1 MSKRFLLNL
10 ELICHKM
17 PELFRFRAA
26 ARKLLWSC
34 KKAITHLPPLS
45 DRPGKFLEGQCLM
58 AEMMSKTV
66 TGPVIR
72 LHPADNVVIARIDVA
87 IGTPVPAED
96 FVCRSQVAAGYKIAA
111 THIKKGEPVR
121 KYDVVIGF
129 AATDI
134 APGTLVHSH
143 NVEFREF
150 DRDYAFGADY
160 RPVEM
165 VPEAGRATFQGIV
178 RDNGEVATRNY
189 IGVLSTVNCS
199 ATVAHKI
206 AAWFTPERLADYP
219 NVDGVVAFT
228 HSIGCGM
235 EMSGEPMALLR
246 RTMAGYARHP
256 NLAAALIVGLGCER
270 NQLAGLMDQEGLKA
284 DARLHTFIMQE
295 SGGTRQT
302 IEAGIAAVRAL
313 LPDANRVKRS
323 TVPASHLKIGLQC
336 GGSDGFSSI
345 TANPS
350 LGAAMDLLV
359 RHGGT
364 AILSETPEIYGV
376 EHTLTRRAVS
386 REVGEKLVE
395 RIRWWKDEYSVGRD
409 VQINGQVSPGNQVGG
424 LANIFEKSIG
434 SAMKGGTGPLMDVY
448 RYAEIVKQTGLVFMD
463 TPGFDPVSATGQIAG
478 GANLIAFTT
487 GRGSMFGAKPVPS
500 LKLATNTPMY
510 MRLTEDM
517 DLNCGGILD
526 GTASIQSTGQKI
538 FDAILA
544 AASGERTKSEMLG
557 LGDHEFVPWQ
567 IGIMS

>member
-1 MSKRFLLNL
+1 MVEMS
-10 ELICHKM
+10 
-17 PELFRFRAA
+17 
-26 ARKLLWSC
+26 
-34 KKAITHLPPLS
+34 
-45 DRPGKFLEGQCLM
+45 
-58 AEMMSKTV
+58 SKTV

-87 IGTPVPAED
+87 IGTPVASED
-96 FVCRSQVAAGYKIAA
+96 FVCRSQVTAGYKIAA
-111 THIKKGEPVR
+111 RPIRKGEPIR
-121 KYDVVIGF
+121 KYNVVIGF

-134 APGTLVHSH
+134 APGTMVHSH

-150 DRDYAFGADY
+150 DRDYAFGAEY
-160 RPVEM
+160 QPVEM
-165 VPEAGRATFQGIV
+165 VPEAERATFQGIV

-199 ATVAHKI
+199 ATVVHKI
-206 AAWFTPERLADYP
+206 AEWFTPERLADYP
-219 NVDGVVAFT
+219 NVDGVVAFS

-270 NQLAGLMDQEGLKA
+270 NQLAKLMDQEDLKA
-284 DARLHTFIMQE
+284 DSRLHTFIMQE
-295 SGGTRQT
+295 SGGTRRT
-302 IEAGIAAVRAL
+302 IEAGVAAVQAL
-313 LPDANRVKRS
+313 LPEANRVKRT
-323 TVPASHLKIGLQC
+323 TVSASHLKIGLQC

-386 REVGEKLVE
+386 REVGEKLIE

-434 SAMKGGTGPLMDVY
+434 SSMKGGTGPLMEVY
-448 RYAEIVKQTGLVFMD
+448 RYADPVRKRGLVFMD

-510 MRLTEDM
+510 NRLTEDM

-526 GTASIQSTGQKI
+526 GVASIESVGQAI
-538 FDAILA
+538 FDALLA

>member
-1 MSKRFLLNL
+1 MI
-10 ELICHKM
+10 EL
-17 PELFRFRAA
+17 
-26 ARKLLWSC
+26 S
-34 KKAITHLPPLS
+34 
-45 DRPGKFLEGQCLM
+45 
-58 AEMMSKTV
+58 SKTI

-87 IGTPVPAED
+87 IGTPVPSED
-96 FVCRSQVAAGYKIAA
+96 FICRSQVTAGYKIAA
-111 THIKKGEPVR
+111 RPIKKGEAIR
-121 KYDVVIGF
+121 KYNVVIGF

-134 APGTLVHSH
+134 APGTMVHSH

-150 DRDYAFGADY
+150 DRDYAFSEEY

-165 VPEAGRATFQGIV
+165 VPEAERATFQGIV
-178 RDNGEVATRNY
+178 RENGEVATRNY

-199 ATVAHKI
+199 ATVVHKI
-206 AAWFTPERLADYP
+206 AEWFTPERLADYP
-219 NVDGVVAFT
+219 NVDGVVAFS

-270 NQLAGLMDQEGLKA
+270 NQLAGLMDQEDLKV
-284 DARLHTFIMQE
+284 DSRLHTFIMQE
-295 SGGTRQT
+295 NGGTRKT
-302 IEAGIAAVRAL
+302 IEAGIKAVMDL
-313 LPDANRVKRS
+313 LPEANRVKRT

-350 LGAAMDLLV
+350 LGAAVDLLV

-386 REVGEKLVE
+386 REVGQKLVD

-434 SAMKGGTGPLMDVY
+434 SSMKGGTGPLMEVY
-448 RYAEIVKQTGLVFMD
+448 RYAEPVRKHGLVFMD

-510 MRLTEDM
+510 TRLTEDM

-526 GTASIQSTGQKI
+526 GIASIESTGREI
-538 FDAILA
+538 FDALLK
-544 AASGERTKSEMLG
+544 AASGEATKSELLG

>member
-1 MSKRFLLNL
+1 MS
-10 ELICHKM
+10 EL
-17 PELFRFRAA
+17 
-26 ARKLLWSC
+26 
-34 KKAITHLPPLS
+34 
-45 DRPGKFLEGQCLM
+45 PGK
-58 AEMMSKTV
+58 TI

-72 LHPADNVVIARIDVA
+72 LHPADNVVIARVDVA
-87 IGTPVPAED
+87 IGTRVPSED
-96 FVCRSQVAAGYKIAA
+96 IVSRSQVTAGYKIASRS
-111 THIKKGEPVR
+111 IRQGEPVR
-121 KYDVVIGF
+121 KYNTVIGF
-129 AATDI
+129 AAVDI
-134 APGTLVHSH
+134 AAGTMVHSH

-165 VPEAGRATFQGIV
+165 IPQAQRATFEGIV
-178 RDNGEVATRNY
+178 RANGEVATRNY

-199 ATVAHKI
+199 ATVVHKI
-206 AAWFTPERLADYP
+206 AEWFTPERLADFP
-219 NVDGVVAFT
+219 NVDGVVAFS

-270 NQLAGLMDQEGLKA
+270 NQLAGLLDQEELQV
-284 DARLHTFIMQE
+284 DSRLSTFIMQE
-295 SGGTRQT
+295 SGGTRKT
-302 IEAGIAAVRAL
+302 IEAGIEAVRAL
-313 LPDANRVKRS
+313 LPEANRVTRT
-323 TVPASHLKIGLQC
+323 TVSASHLKVGLQC

-345 TANPS
+345 TANPA

-386 REVGEKLVE
+386 RAVGEKLVN

-434 SAMKGGTGPLMDVY
+434 SSMKGGTGPLMEVY
-448 RYAEIVKQTGLVFMD
+448 RYAEPVKARGLVFMD

-487 GRGSMFGAKPVPS
+487 GRGSMFGAKPAPT

-510 MRLTEDM
+510 NRLTEDM

-526 GTASIQSTGQKI
+526 GVASIESTGRDI
-538 FDAILA
+538 FQALLEV
-544 AASGERTKSEMLG
+544 ASGKRTRSELLG